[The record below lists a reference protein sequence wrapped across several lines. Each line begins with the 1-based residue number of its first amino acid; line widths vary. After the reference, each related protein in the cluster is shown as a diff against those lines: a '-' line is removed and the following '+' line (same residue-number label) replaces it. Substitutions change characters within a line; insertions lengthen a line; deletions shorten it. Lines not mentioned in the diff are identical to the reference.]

1 MKKGITMTTDKKGI
15 LLSLIAAAGFGVA
28 APLSKFIYDF
38 GLSPNLMLTLRFLM
52 ASVILWSYIYL
63 KRKKIK
69 YKVTKKQLGLL
80 FLLGGIIYV
89 ATTAF
94 YFTGVKYIPVSIHV
108 MIFYTYPLIVN
119 GFTVFVFKDKI
130 PTKQIFAMFI
140 SFLGLILIAFNGVFT
155 INYLGMSFSLFAALG
170 YSIYLMTLNIKSIE
184 EINSLVLAAYTNTFS
199 GLVFFLYSFIKR
211 DSYLNVPLPAWL
223 AIGAMATV
231 STAVAIIVLKKGI
244 QMIGPAKASIIGTFE
259 PLEGIVLS
267 VLFLGET
274 LNLNQ
279 IIGIILII
287 FAIILVQSQKTTL
300 NKAVT
305 Y

>member
-28 APLSKFIYDF
+28 APLSKFIYTYN
-38 GLSPNLMLTLRFLM
+38 LSANLMLTLRFLM
-52 ASVILWSYIYL
+52 ASMILWGYIYL
-63 KRKKIK
+63 KRNKIN
-69 YKVTKKQLGLL
+69 YKVTQKQLGLL

-89 ATTAF
+89 LTTAF

-140 SFLGLILIAFNGVFT
+140 SFIGLILIAFNGVFT
-155 INYLGMSFSLFAALG
+155 INYLGMSFSLIAALG
-170 YSIYLMTLNIKSIE
+170 YSIYLMTLNIKALE
-184 EINSLVLAAYTNTFS
+184 KMNSLVLAAYINTFS
-199 GLVFFLYSFIKR
+199 GLVFFLYSFIKK
-211 DSYLNVPLPAWL
+211 DFHLNIPLPAWL
-223 AIGAMATV
+223 AIGLMATV

-244 QMIGPAKASIIGTFE
+244 QLIGPAKASIIGTFE

-267 VLFLGET
+267 VLFLE
-274 LNLNQ
+274 
-279 IIGIILII
+279 
-287 FAIILVQSQKTTL
+287 
-300 NKAVT
+300 
-305 Y
+305 

>member
-170 YSIYLMTLNIKSIE
+170 YSIYLMTLNIKAIE

-199 GLVFFLYSFIKR
+199 GLVFFSYSFITR
-211 DSYLNVPLPAWL
+211 VFYLNVPLPAWL

-287 FAIILVQSQKTTL
+287 FAIILVQSQKPIL
-300 NKAVT
+300 DKAVT